1 MKFIFSRFTFLTV
14 ALFFFINHSIVAN
27 NIHDLSFL
35 QKEIPERI
43 VNDSTKKSNQSNFLL
58 ENNTSK
64 HLLQNNSNTKGK
76 FELGLEFGL
85 FSTDIGYSF
94 SYKMLT
100 RGIQVDGYKLHHST
114 MTGLSLTHQLS
125 KKWWLQT
132 GIRYGRSTWSDDVLF
147 EALYNKS
154 IEQILPNGEIRYDLI
169 LISSGSL
176 NESETK
182 INVSMTNASSLDDGD
197 FIVSSLLVENRL
209 DWVQIPI
216 GLVYRLG
223 RKRLNYEIKG
233 GLSLNQIRV
242 SNYHI
247 DGLIE
252 GAVSIF
258 NINEITYPPSDNKRF
273 LGTYLSAGLRYNL
286 KKNII
291 LNTNFN
297 IRYEPSIKFYVNDV
311 FTAFHLGAS
320 YLF

>member
-14 ALFFFINHSIVAN
+14 VLFFFINHSIVAN

-35 QKEIPERI
+35 QKERPERI

-85 FSTDIGYSF
+85 FSTCIEYF
-94 SYKMLT
+94 LSYKTFLNGVQESGT
-100 RGIQVDGYKLHHST
+100 QSHEST
-114 MTGLSLTHQLS
+114 MSGLNFANQLN
-125 KKWWLQT
+125 KNWWLQT
-132 GIRYGRSTWSDDVLF
+132 GIRYGRSKWSDDIIF
-147 EALYNKS
+147 YSSYNKS
-154 IEQILPNGEIRYDLI
+154 GEQVLPNGEVQNDLI
-169 LISSGSL
+169 LINSGKL
-176 NESETK
+176 NESETTF
-182 INVSMTNASSLDDGD
+182 NVSITNASSLDNGD
-197 FIVSSLLVENRL
+197 WIVSSFLVEKQL

-216 GLVYRLG
+216 GVVYRLG
-223 RKRLNYEIKG
+223 EKRLNYEVKG

-242 SNYHI
+242 GNYNI

-252 GAVSIF
+252 GGVSTLH
-258 NINEITYPPSDNKRF
+258 INEIVYPESENKRF

-291 LNTNFN
+291 LNTNFDF
-297 IRYEPSIKFYVNDV
+297 RYEPSIRVFANDV
-311 FTAFHLGAS
+311 FTAFYLGAS